1 MSYYKQLPRHVRSQ
15 KKLWMSRV
23 YVIHFWMVEYQHADR
38 VMRQFG
44 KYQEIPPPPPLPYES
59 DINYLRHEWVHTGSG
74 QIDICWRQTH
84 IAYIEAA
91 KVFIEE
97 QRPYD
102 PSSRSQYAHWF
113 FNRGM
118 PTVYLRD
125 RDPAVL
131 QRQPPPR
138 TVDVETLSY
147 VPRSHRDARV
157 VRILFCT

>member
-1 MSYYKQLPRHVRSQ
+1 VSYYKQLPRHVRSQ

-23 YVIHFWMVEYQHADR
+23 YVIHFWMVEYQHADK

-59 DINYLRHEWVHTGSG
+59 DIYYLRHEWVHTGSG

-97 QRPYD
+97 
-102 PSSRSQYAHWF
+102 
-113 FNRGM
+113 
-118 PTVYLRD
+118 
-125 RDPAVL
+125 
-131 QRQPPPR
+131 
-138 TVDVETLSY
+138 
-147 VPRSHRDARV
+147 
-157 VRILFCT
+157 